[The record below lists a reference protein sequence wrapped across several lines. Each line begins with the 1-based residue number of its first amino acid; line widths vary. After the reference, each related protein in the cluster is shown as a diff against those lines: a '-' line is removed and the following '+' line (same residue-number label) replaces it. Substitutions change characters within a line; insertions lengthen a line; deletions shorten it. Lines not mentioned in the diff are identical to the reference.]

1 MVSAWRNFK
10 NIFSRP
16 LFTIIFRPE
25 MLKFHPYSILTADTM
40 VRFVIFCV
48 LSILRNHDYKISSSQ
63 NKQSERNSPVISLV
77 NWFEKAKSS
86 IRLLQDSNQ
95 SNESLTCQ
103 PKYLS
108 SGSWIKGFQGLK
120 HLFLAL
126 SCIWM
131 EISSASA
138 KNWLC
143 LSWDRKV
150 PLWGQTKKCW
160 LDQLKKD
167 IFSISNINAMFF
179 QLNQNLTTDYLFN
192 FHVSWS
198 GHFPATG

>member
-1 MVSAWRNFK
+1 MSNW
-10 NIFSRP
+10 
-16 LFTIIFRPE
+16 
-25 MLKFHPYSILTADTM
+25 
-40 VRFVIFCV
+40 
-48 LSILRNHDYKISSSQ
+48 

-86 IRLLQDSNQ
+86 IRFLQDSNQ

-108 SGSWIKGFQGLK
+108 SGSCIKGFQGLK

-167 IFSISNINAMFF
+167 IFSILNWTQWMFS
-179 QLNQNLTTDYLFN
+179 QLNQNLTTHYVTFMSHVLVIFLLQVKLPAKRTMVSYLKKMSKN
-192 FHVSWS
+192 
-198 GHFPATG
+198 

>member
-1 MVSAWRNFK
+1 MFTTENEIIRRSWRQ
-10 NIFSRP
+10 IQA
-16 LFTIIFRPE
+16 I
-25 MLKFHPYSILTADTM
+25 SILK
-40 VRFVIFCV
+40 
-48 LSILRNHDYKISSSQ
+48 NHNYKISNQ

-86 IRLLQDSNQ
+86 IRFLQDSNQ

-167 IFSISNINAMFF
+167 IFSILNINAMFF

-192 FHVSWS
+192 IHVSWS
-198 GHFPATG
+198 GHFPAKVRTFWETHKIKKKSSSWFWQINWFT

>member
-1 MVSAWRNFK
+1 MTTYFSPLNFK
-10 NIFSRP
+10 FIFSVKKKDSVIT
-16 LFTIIFRPE
+16 LTWKHFSVIIKLCQIE
-25 MLKFHPYSILTADTM
+25 
-40 VRFVIFCV
+40 
-48 LSILRNHDYKISSSQ
+48 
-63 NKQSERNSPVISLV
+63 NKQSERNWPVISLV
-77 NWFEKAKSS
+77 NWFENAKSS
-86 IRLLQDSNQ
+86 IRSLQDSSQ
-95 SNESLTCQ
+95 SNESFTCQ

-108 SGSWIKGFQGLK
+108 SGSWIKGFHGLK

-167 IFSISNINAMFF
+167 IFFNNINTMFF
-179 QLNQNLTTDYLFN
+179 QLHQNLTTDY
-192 FHVSWS
+192 S
-198 GHFPATG
+198 